1 MIGEKIYGSPGTKYF
16 AGFLLTFIIISGLLV
31 IKLDPIAG
39 QVGVIGFYMLVM
51 GLISETFSIKKF
63 EANINPVKHL

>member
-1 MIGEKIYGSPGTKYF
+1 MEAQGLNNF
-16 AGFLLTFIIISGLLV
+16 VGFLLTFIIISGLLV

-51 GLISETFSIKKF
+51 GLISETFSIKKY
-63 EANINPVKHL
+63 EANINPVKDL